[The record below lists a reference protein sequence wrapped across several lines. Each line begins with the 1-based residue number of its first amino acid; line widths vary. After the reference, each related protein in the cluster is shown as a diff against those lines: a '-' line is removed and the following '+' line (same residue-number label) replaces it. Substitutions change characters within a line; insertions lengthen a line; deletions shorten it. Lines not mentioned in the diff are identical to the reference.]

1 MKMKY
6 TNPEIEI
13 TLFALE
19 AIICDSGTS
28 SDNESD
34 NTALEVHAGAPTA
47 GFDFTMTE

>member
-6 TNPEIEI
+6 TKPEIEI
-13 TLFALE
+13 TLFATE

-34 NTALEVHAGAPTA
+34 NTTLEVNACAPTT
-47 GFDFTMTE
+47 GFDFGKTQ